1 MYDEVKEDDFSST
14 SSSKNAVHKEQF
26 VRASVEEGKLAQDG
40 DGCRFTATII
50 VSGAVGNVHVART
63 YVSVAE
69 NYCSSYDRAIR
80 ISTTRVTSFTAHPLA
95 SPNLM
100 SLPSPVSQ
108 CSVRVCGVQCS
119 WLIECYQLTLPSV

>member
-1 MYDEVKEDDFSST
+1 MYDEVKEDDFGST
-14 SSSKNAVHKEQF
+14 SSSKNADHKEQF

-80 ISTTRVTSFTAHPLA
+80 INTTRVTSFTAHPLA
-95 SPNLM
+95 HTCCHCPPQYRSA
-100 SLPSPVSQ
+100 VYAY
-108 CSVRVCGVQCS
+108 VVCNVAG
-119 WLIECYQLTLPSV
+119 